1 MDGQLIDGP
10 PAWIFEP
17 AIECREDRFGFL
29 DPGALLGAEGLDQG
43 IEVANRQVG
52 SSGRDE
58 SWIGDHDRIVL
69 VSVACVGDLEIQG
82 QVLIRA
88 VLGLFRDDQ
97 SEFLLVA
104 DRIDRFLPSSRS
116 VSFSYMTDA

>member
-1 MDGQLIDGP
+1 MGCKLIDGP
-10 PAWIFEP
+10 PAGVFEP
-17 AIECREDRFGFL
+17 TVEFREDGFGFL

-69 VSVACVGDLEIQG
+69 VSVACVGDLEIQRE
-82 QVLIRA
+82 VLIRA
-88 VLGLFRDDQ
+88 VLGLLWDGK

-104 DRIDRFLPSSRS
+104 DWIDRFLPSARS
-116 VSFSYMTDA
+116 VSFTYMSDA

>member
-1 MDGQLIDGP
+1 MGRQFIDGP

-17 AIECREDRFGFL
+17 AIECREDWFCFL
-29 DPGALLGAEGLDQG
+29 DPGVLFGAEGLDQG

-52 SSGRDE
+52 PSGRDK

-69 VSVACVGDLEIQG
+69 VSVACVGNLEIQG

-88 VLGLFRDDQ
+88 VLSLFRDCQ

-116 VSFSYMTDA
+116 VAFSYMTDA